1 MIFTIFLPVLGG
13 IICLILR
20 ERRRLCAGVALFAT
34 IINGS
39 FLPFNL
45 FEEFGMNLG
54 NWGELGIRLTM
65 DDLAIP
71 FMLSTFLVMLAITL
85 NSLRK
90 NYDGFFY
97 SLILIMYGTLN
108 SIFLSRDLF
117 NVFVTVELVSI
128 ISFILISY
136 EKKGRQ
142 AWASL
147 KYLLLSSLGLNFFLL
162 GIGLVY
168 METGS
173 FAMEGLNHVSS
184 IASVLIFGGLAVK
197 SGLFLFSILPTP
209 TQRAGF
215 SPILSG
221 LVVKIDVYLSIRF
234 VQYESF
240 GWLKDEFVYIGI
252 FSAIAGIILAVNSK
266 DAKRL
271 LAYSTISQVGFM
283 MVTCDK
289 ASSWHGF
296 SHAVFK
302 TLLFLVVGNVSTRL
316 GTKEYRDWSGRI
328 TRIEYLFLLVGSLA
342 ISGFPMTSG
351 CVTKE
356 VIMHDACCPWLK
368 VLMMLS
374 SVGTAMIF
382 SKFIFLKP
390 SKETGS
396 LPIGTLA
403 AYSIL
408 SVAIIVHGI
417 VGFEIY
423 MFESLLMIAAGVG
436 LYFLYRKFMRPLPV
450 FFERIDNSLA
460 IYLIMFLFSIGF
472 VIFST

>member
-1 MIFTIFLPVLGG
+1 
-13 IICLILR
+13 
-20 ERRRLCAGVALFAT
+20 
-34 IINGS
+34 
-39 FLPFNL
+39 
-45 FEEFGMNLG
+45 
-54 NWGELGIRLTM
+54 
-65 DDLAIP
+65 
-71 FMLSTFLVMLAITL
+71 
-85 NSLRK
+85 
-90 NYDGFFY
+90 
-97 SLILIMYGTLN
+97 
-108 SIFLSRDLF
+108 
-117 NVFVTVELVSI
+117 
-128 ISFILISY
+128 
-136 EKKGRQ
+136 
-142 AWASL
+142 
-147 KYLLLSSLGLNFFLL
+147 
-162 GIGLVY
+162 
-168 METGS
+168 
-173 FAMEGLNHVSS
+173 
-184 IASVLIFGGLAVK
+184 
-197 SGLFLFSILPTP
+197 
-209 TQRAGF
+209 
-215 SPILSG
+215 
-221 LVVKIDVYLSIRF
+221 
-234 VQYESF
+234 
-240 GWLKDEFVYIGI
+240 
-252 FSAIAGIILAVNSK
+252 
-266 DAKRL
+266 
-271 LAYSTISQVGFM
+271 M

-396 LPIGTLA
+396 LPTGTLA